1 MSGINNQPI
10 VIVLNKHK
18 INAANFI
25 FFLYSLFF
33 ILVLNNMESQIFKIT
48 TLHESIIPIEEL
60 ESIFN
65 LGLDK
70 RTYLLKYFKKVFDK
84 IQ

>member
-25 FFLYSLFF
+25 FSLPLFF
-33 ILVLNNMESQIFKIT
+33 ILILNNMESQIFKIT
-48 TLHESIIPIEEL
+48 NIARKCNTDRRIRINI
-60 ESIFN
+60 
-65 LGLDK
+65 
-70 RTYLLKYFKKVFDK
+70 
-84 IQ
+84 